1 MTTTPCHPAPAPG
14 PAYWGVNHAKM
25 TAAMETALEDHPLAF
40 LRLARL
46 RRLVGDGNTTPPL
59 QGIRGVAGYL
69 KIARGWVRPFLTL
82 LADHGFIAWTVDSQR
97 RYRIT
102 VLPAPELVA
111 RDAAAR
117 SAGDDPAEPREPAIM
132 PVLMPAPPA
141 ARSAADQPVEPPEP
155 PVVTPEP
162 PAAAR
167 STSDR
172 MNHESCTMQQ
182 QQHAAPPNDLQRSD
196 PPPAPPASL
205 PLPALL
211 AAAPPQPAPAPD
223 HPEVIFGAALQRI
236 RQHNPDYTDQDF
248 RRDYANAQ
256 TRTDIRVSPLAL
268 VVYCAQRCEPVYSQ
282 DAYRRSSRSAPPPGA
297 PAAHPPRRRATAPPP
312 DPAPLP
318 DYLRTLDLRLSPE
331 EQAALAAELARAAG
345 AGP

>member
-1 MTTTPCHPAPAPG
+1 MTTTPCHSAPAPG

-82 LADHGFIAWTVDSQR
+82 LADHGFIAWTVDSQS

-111 RDAAAR
+111 RDAAAPP
-117 SAGDDPAEPREPAIM
+117 D
-132 PVLMPAPPA
+132 VLPAPPA
-141 ARSAADQPVEPPEP
+141 ARSAADHPPEP
-155 PVVTPEP
+155 PVVPVPTPEP

-167 STSDR
+167 SVGDR

-196 PPPAPPASL
+196 PSPAPPAA
-205 PLPALL
+205 PLPALF
-211 AAAPPQPAPAPD
+211 AAAPPPPAPD
-223 HPEVIFGAALQRI
+223 QAHPEVIFGAALQRI

-268 VVYCAQRCEPVYSQ
+268 VVYCAQRREPVYSQ
-282 DAYRRSSRSAPPPGA
+282 AAYGRSSRSAPPPGA
-297 PAAHPPRRRATAPPP
+297 PAAHPPRRPSAAPPP
-312 DPAPLP
+312 DPATLP

-331 EQAALAAELARAAG
+331 EQAALAAELARTAG
-345 AGP
+345 VGP